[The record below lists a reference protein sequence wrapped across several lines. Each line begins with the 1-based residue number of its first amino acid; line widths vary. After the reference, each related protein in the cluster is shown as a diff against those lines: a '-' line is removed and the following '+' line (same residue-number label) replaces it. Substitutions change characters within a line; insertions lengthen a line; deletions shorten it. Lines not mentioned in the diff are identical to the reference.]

1 MIAVAA
7 AAAAGFSTAAEEG
20 AADKPKATGERPAGP
35 PPEVVAKFDK
45 DGDGKLNDAERAEA
59 QKDRPQR
66 PDGKGKGKGKGHP
79 EGDKPGEGKV
89 RPEGDKPGEGK
100 VRPEGDKP
108 GEGKGRPGGGAAEL
122 FKRADKNGDNKL
134 TEDEVPAE
142 AWARLS
148 KADKDSDGSVT
159 VEELQA
165 AGGGRP
171 SGGGGDRLKE
181 MDKNGDGN
189 LSKDEV
195 PERAWEYMSRA
206 DKNGDDVLSK
216 EELEGMRAAAGGRDG
231 RPGGD
236 AGAGDMFANLD
247 KDKDGKLTEA
257 EVPEQ
262 LWARLSKAD
271 KDADGAVS
279 KAEMDA
285 VRGAADGKGGQR
297 DGDTDSKPKR
307 PKIES

>member
-1 MIAVAA
+1 MKLKSITTTMIAVAA
-7 AAAAGFSTAAEEG
+7 AAAAGFSTAAEDG
-20 AADKPKATGERPAGP
+20 AADKPKAKGERPSGP

-45 DGDGKLNDAERAEA
+45 DGDGKLDEAERAEA
-59 QKDRPQR
+59 RKNRPER
-66 PDGKGKGKGKGHP
+66 PGGEGKGRPG
-79 EGDKPGEGKV
+79 GDKPGEG
-89 RPEGDKPGEGK
+89 
-100 VRPEGDKP
+100 KP

-122 FKRADKNGDNKL
+122 FKRADKNGDKKL
-134 TEDEVPAE
+134 TEDEVPAQ

-159 VEELQA
+159 IEELQA
-165 AGGGRP
+165 AGGNRP
-171 SGGGGDRLKE
+171 GGDRPGGGGHGERLKE

-195 PERAWEYMSRA
+195 PERAWEFLSRA

-216 EELEGMRAAAGGRDG
+216 EELEGMRAAGGGRGG
-231 RPGGD
+231 RPGGG
-236 AGAGDMFANLD
+236 AGGGDMFANLD
-247 KDKDGKLTEA
+247 KDKDGKLTET

-279 KAEMDA
+279 KAEMEA
-285 VRGAADGKGGQR
+285 VRSAGGGKGGQR
-297 DGDTDSKPKR
+297 DSDGDGKPKR